1 MSSWFKIFYLQYVN
15 TLKYVTNLLKWHNFW
30 TRGNIPRGKI
40 ECFSNLF
47 FFLSFKAFIR
57 WKPKIY
63 VCFLSPPCPLPIAAP
78 NHCLKC
84 GQKALLE
91 FLRIHSRKK
100 KFFLN
105 KKKAFLRAFVQHFHF
120 RTLAQ
125 CSSYHRTTHFIKR
138 FYFLLAK

>member
-1 MSSWFKIFYLQYVN
+1 MFAFYL
-15 TLKYVTNLLKWHNFW
+15 
-30 TRGNIPRGKI
+30 
-40 ECFSNLF
+40 
-47 FFLSFKAFIR
+47 
-57 WKPKIY
+57 
-63 VCFLSPPCPLPIAAP
+63 PPHPPPTAAP

-91 FLRIHSRKK
+91 FLRTHSRKK
-100 KFFLN
+100 FFFLN